1 MYLSDHV
8 TKSKQMTS
16 QAVAAVTFVRMDG
29 VRTTVYE
36 LGRSDEGGEALKG
49 LG

>member
-1 MYLSDHV
+1 
-8 TKSKQMTS
+8 MTS
-16 QAVAAVTFVRMDG
+16 RAVAAVTFVRMDG